1 MTICYPGATI
11 TEVENENSPINPNV
25 AFKVHLSDGNE
36 LYFDANG
43 GFLFADDNG
52 TDDNILISNLPSV
65 IITYVQTNYPGV
77 TITEAEQN
85 PATLIYKLHLSNGL
99 ELYFQGNGTFIGADT
114 DDNGS
119 GGGNNIPIAD
129 LPQAALDYIAAVY
142 PSATI
147 VEAKLLNNGNYKA
160 ELNTN
165 IELIFDPNGQFL
177 FVDDDTNGSGSGI
190 PISELPA
197 NIISYI
203 ETNYPTAT
211 IVEADI
217 EDNGFYKVH
226 LNNGME
232 LIFDANGNFIG
243 SDNGTLPQVIV
254 DYIDANYS
262 GISIVDNEQFATTVY
277 KVDLSNNYTLF
288 FEGDGTFIFEDAEN
302 DVNISFSALPTAAQ
316 NYINS
321 NFAGVPIDQVKKWNN
336 SNHYRVKLDDDEGTR
351 VYFRPSG
358 AHLGTDN

>member
-1 MTICYPGATI
+1 MAI
-11 TEVENENSPINPNV
+11 
-25 AFKVHLSDGNE
+25 
-36 LYFDANG
+36 
-43 GFLFADDNG
+43 
-52 TDDNILISNLPSV
+52 
-65 IITYVQTNYPGV
+65 
-77 TITEAEQN
+77 
-85 PATLIYKLHLSNGL
+85 
-99 ELYFQGNGTFIGADT
+99 FIA
-114 DDNGS
+114 
-119 GGGNNIPIAD
+119 
-129 LPQAALDYIAAVY
+129 
-142 PSATI
+142 
-147 VEAKLLNNGNYKA
+147 
-160 ELNTN
+160 
-165 IELIFDPNGQFL
+165 
-177 FVDDDTNGSGSGI
+177 
-190 PISELPA
+190 
-197 NIISYI
+197 
-203 ETNYPTAT
+203 
-211 IVEADI
+211 
-217 EDNGFYKVH
+217 
-226 LNNGME
+226 
-232 LIFDANGNFIG
+232 